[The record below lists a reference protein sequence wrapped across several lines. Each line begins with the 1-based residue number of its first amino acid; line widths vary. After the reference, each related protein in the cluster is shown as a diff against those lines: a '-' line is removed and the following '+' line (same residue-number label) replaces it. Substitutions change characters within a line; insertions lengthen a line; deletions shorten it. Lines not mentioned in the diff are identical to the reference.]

1 MDFSK
6 YSTNNLPKLAPLPDS
21 ANVVHPDSDNVVHK
35 SSLQSCGSSY
45 TSLFTT
51 DTATVSE
58 RGTTQPHSDS
68 DGEGPLAVTIDLVD
82 DEEETSSSSS
92 GDDERHEKVCVC
104 VYVCMRLRVFFH
116 MTLYSHLT
124 GDPLSGH
131 DIKQSCGLNMFT
143 FYLAGSLTV
152 AES

>member
-1 MDFSK
+1 VDFSK

-35 SSLQSCGSSY
+35 SSLPSCGSSY

-82 DEEETSSSSS
+82 DEGETSSSSSS

-104 VYVCMRLRVFFH
+104 VCVCMYAFTCFF
-116 MTLYSHLT
+116 
-124 GDPLSGH
+124 
-131 DIKQSCGLNMFT
+131 FT
-143 FYLAGSLTV
+143 
-152 AES
+152 